1 MRGRETFP
9 SSMLP
14 FRAAHVLLILAG
26 LGFAASPSSSADAL
40 RYLGGADQS
49 IPGLKNAWAL
59 VVSPDGG
66 HVYVAGAGDDTLS
79 VFARD
84 AGTGDLRFVEAH
96 TDGRDGVD
104 GLNGAVAVA
113 MSPDGA
119 TVYVVGHLENTLAA
133 FSREPNTGRLTAL
146 GVYRDGAG
154 TVDGLA
160 GAFSVAV
167 SPDGSHVYVTGEDD
181 DAVVVF
187 GRDPRTGV
195 LSFAGAIKDGV
206 DGVTGLDGATSVTV
220 SPDGAN
226 VYVTGENDDALSVFR
241 RDLLTGELT
250 FVEVHRDGVNG
261 VEGLDWAGAVVVS
274 PDGGQIYVTG
284 YCDNAIAAFSRDAST
299 GTLHFL
305 GAYVDGTDGV
315 DGLRGV
321 RAISISAD
329 GRHLYAGAVRSDSVA
344 VFDRELNTGSLRFSM
359 LVKDE
364 VAGVEGLDG
373 VIGVAVSPQG
383 AHVYAVGKEDDALTV
398 FARDVE
404 TGALRLASTH
414 TSRLD
419 DSRFYPWAMVVSPNG
434 AHLYGV
440 SPGRSALGVFARDVV
455 TGRLTALELVGD
467 GEDSVDGLHGASAL
481 AMSPDGVH
489 VYATGYW
496 DNAVVVFRRVS
507 ESGALRFVEVHRD
520 GVDGVDGLSRPRSIT
535 VSPDG
540 AHVYAA
546 GTKDNAVAV
555 FARDA
560 STGALTFVQ
569 TVRNAVDGVRGL
581 EHARTVTVS
590 PDGAHVYVTA
600 LEGDAISAFARDA
613 STGMLSFV
621 DVVRNGADGVGGLDG
636 AMSVTVSP
644 DGAHVYATAYLDS
657 AVTVFR
663 RDAQSGVLDFVEA
676 HSNGV
681 EGVEGLYWTDV
692 VMVTGDGAE
701 VYATGVFD
709 GALAVFRRNPET
721 GSLTFVAAVR
731 GGKPSG
737 YTTVRG
743 ATIDPDD
750 THVYVSGF
758 DGGVAAF
765 AREPHENAAA
775 RSGS

>member
-1 MRGRETFP
+1 MLARETFP
-9 SSMLP
+9 RSMLP
-14 FRAAHVLLILAG
+14 FRAAHVLLLLVGLAI
-26 LGFAASPSSSADAL
+26 AASPFSSADAL
-40 RYLGGADQS
+40 QYLEGTDRS
-49 IPGLKNAWAL
+49 IPGLKNTWAL

-66 HVYVAGAGDDTLS
+66 HVYVAAAGDDTLS
-79 VFARD
+79 VFARNAD
-84 AGTGDLRFVEAH
+84 TGDLRFVEAH
-96 TDGRDGVD
+96 TDGVDGVD
-104 GLNGAVAVA
+104 GLNGAVAVT
-113 MSPDGA
+113 MSPDGVN
-119 TVYVVGHLENTLAA
+119 VYVVGHLENTLAA
-133 FSREPNTGRLTAL
+133 FSREPNSGRLTAL
-146 GVYRDGAG
+146 GVYRDGVGA
-154 TVDGLA
+154 VEGLA
-160 GAFSVAV
+160 GPFSVAV
-167 SPDGSHVYVTGEDD
+167 SPDGTHVYATGEDD

-187 GRDPRTGV
+187 ARDPRAGV
-195 LSFAGAIKDGV
+195 LTFAGAIKDGV
-206 DGVTGLDGATSVTV
+206 DGVDGLDGATSVTV
-220 SPDGAN
+220 SPDGAY

-241 RDLLTGELT
+241 RDLSTGDLT
-250 FVEVHRDGVNG
+250 FVEVHRDGVDG
-261 VEGLDWAGAVVVS
+261 VDGLDWVGAVVAS

-284 YCDNAIAAFSRDAST
+284 YCDQAIAAFSRDAST
-299 GTLHFL
+299 GMLRFL

-321 RAISISAD
+321 RAIAISAD
-329 GRHLYAGAVRSDSVA
+329 GRHLYAGAVRDDSVT
-344 VFDRELNTGSLRFSM
+344 VFERDLDTGSLRFSM

-373 VIGVAVSPQG
+373 AIGVAVSPQG

-404 TGALRLASTH
+404 TGALRSTSTH
-414 TSRLD
+414 TSRLY
-419 DSRFYPWAMVVSPNG
+419 DSRFDPWSMVVSPDG

-440 SPGRSALGVFARDVV
+440 SPSRSALGVFVRDAR
-455 TGRLTALELVGD
+455 TGRLTTLELVKDGD
-467 GEDSVDGLHGASAL
+467 GSVDGLGGASAL

-496 DNAVVVFRRVS
+496 DNALAVFRRVS
-507 ESGALRFVEVHRD
+507 ESGSLRFVEVHRD
-520 GVDGVDGLSRPRSIT
+520 GVDGVDGLNRPRSIT

-555 FARDA
+555 FARA
-560 STGALTFVQ
+560 VHTGTLIFVH
-569 TVRNAVDGVRGL
+569 TVRNGVDGVYGL

-600 LEGDAISAFARDA
+600 LEGDAIAAFARDA
-613 STGMLSFV
+613 RSGRLNFV
-621 DVVRNGADGVGGLDG
+621 DAVRDEVGGVEGLDG

-644 DGAHVYATAYLDS
+644 DGAHVYATAYLDN

-663 RDAQSGVLDFVEA
+663 RDARSGALDFVEA

-709 GALAVFRRNPET
+709 GALAVFRRNPST

-743 ATIDPDD
+743 VTIDPND

-758 DGGVAAF
+758 GVGVAVF
-765 AREPHENAAA
+765 ARTP
-775 RSGS
+775 